1 MQLNYSAYVSENL
14 TLLLLSVSTL
24 SERTMRS
31 GLFTVI
37 KQLSVLVFTLTFCNI
52 SYAAETKGLPNDQFQ
67 AFLKQSKVAPGNL
80 AKDQELIRKLSIPQ
94 LHEMVSSFNIGNYG
108 FLHPMRI
115 KGKELPSVL
124 GRKFEELSVM
134 AVWEG
139 ELKPI
144 PFQFDEFDKVNHYIY
159 VPGINKSP
167 IDGTH
172 LVLDAGDELIF
183 MYRDAG
189 ATRYNSKLALKEG
202 KIIHEIE
209 IKDSLSNTRYA
220 YLVENNS
227 QRSDADYIDMDVE
240 KSKIVS
246 SYYHIEYDPKNFLNF
261 KDVRPYVGTA
271 ADQRVIDNIYFE
283 LSANIFSK
291 LVKVGLNS
299 AKNVR
304 IEVLGVQDG
313 PVRSTAFI
321 KIIIVF
327 VGGKV
332 PIFSMNSEISFYE
345 QGMVMPNRTEV
356 GKGAMFVNLFKNAEI
371 IMYADMNGIDGGK
384 ISAQTFIDE
393 NGNRMYGVIDGKMDE
408 EELKAVN
415 AGLPGDWTWIESG
428 LGWDIFMAFELPMEH
443 LEGMTMQVY
452 YLDDKEETTNFE
464 TFPGAARF
472 GMILNGLP
480 NDMKAI
486 ETLEM
491 EYAFWF
497 PDTVGPK
504 GPENF
509 HQQEKNPPKA
519 TVLEFK

>member
-1 MQLNYSAYVSENL
+1 
-14 TLLLLSVSTL
+14 
-24 SERTMRS
+24 MRL
-31 GLFTVI
+31 GIFKTF
-37 KQLSVLVFTLTFCNI
+37 KQLSIFALAMTLSNI
-52 SYAAETKGLPNDQFQ
+52 SFASDAKGLPDDQYQ
-67 AFLKQSKVAPGNL
+67 TFLKQSKVAPGNL
-80 AKDQELIRKLSIPQ
+80 AKDQDLIRKLSIPQ
-94 LHEMVSSFNIGNYG
+94 LHEMVTSFNLGHYG

-115 KGKELPSVL
+115 KGKDLPNAL
-124 GRKFEELSVM
+124 GKKFETLSLM
-134 AVWEG
+134 SVWEG
-139 ELKPI
+139 QLKPI

-159 VPGINKSP
+159 IPEVNKSP
-167 IDGTH
+167 VDGTY
-172 LVLDAGDELIF
+172 LELDAGDELIF

-189 ATRYNSKLALKEG
+189 TRLAKNAPLKEG
-202 KIIHEIE
+202 TILNELE
-209 IKDSLSNTRYA
+209 IKDSLGNIRYA

-240 KSKIVS
+240 KSKVTS

-291 LVKVGLNS
+291 FVKVGLNS

-304 IEVLGVQDG
+304 IEVLGVKDG

-327 VGGKV
+327 VGGKI

-371 IMYADMNGIDGGK
+371 MMYADMNGVNGGK
-384 ISAQTFIDE
+384 ISAQSFIDE
-393 NGNRMYGVIDGKMDE
+393 NGKRMYGVIDGKMDE

-428 LGWDIFMAFELPMEH
+428 MGWDIFMAFELPME
-443 LEGMTMQVY
+443 LLDGMTMKVY
-452 YLDDKEETTNFE
+452 YLDDVNETTKFE
-464 TFPGAARF
+464 TYPGAARF

-486 ETLEM
+486 EKLEM

-497 PDTVGPK
+497 PDTVGEK
-504 GPENF
+504 GPEDF
-509 HQQEKNPPKA
+509 HQQEKHPPTA
-519 TVLEFK
+519 TILDFK